1 LRRHVSERLQQ
12 DWVSL
17 TAWAGIAEAGMSQH
31 SLSEQFE
38 LDARS
43 DQPFLVLTL
52 AAGAIATLG
61 LLANSSAVVIG
72 AMLIAPWMLPLRAA
86 AFGILQGR
94 LLLVGKALLTLLIG
108 IALTVVLSV
117 LLGASVGLPIL
128 GSEVAARTQPN
139 LLDLGVALVAGAI
152 AAYASVSSKAISSLA
167 GTAIA
172 VALVPP
178 VCAFGLLL
186 AKAQWSDAL
195 GAALLFA
202 ANLLGILSGA
212 LVTLAVCQPELRVNL
227 WRSRLG
233 LVSLLLTALLLIPLS
248 GSFLSLMAQAR
259 RAAAL
264 EQIEQA
270 ITSSLK
276 NRTLTLGKDSEL
288 INVRIDWSQN
298 PPLIRAAVRVTNP
311 RLPTP
316 RQVADVQAY
325 INQRQ
330 PIRYRLIVQRVSVD
344 VIGPETEPNPIQSR
358 LQGVTQDP
366 ISPEDII
373 NELYGPDHQLPE

>member
-1 LRRHVSERLQQ
+1 MSDQPLSEPSLSHQLLSEPSLGGHPLSERF
-12 DWVSL
+12 
-17 TAWAGIAEAGMSQH
+17 A
-31 SLSEQFE
+31 
-38 LDARS
+38 LDARC

-72 AMLIAPWMLPLRAA
+72 AMLVAPWMLPLRAA

-94 LLLVGKALLTLLIG
+94 LLLVGRALLTLLIG
-108 IALTVVLSV
+108 IALTVGLSV
-117 LLGASVGLPIL
+117 LLGLGVGLPIL

-186 AKAQWSDAL
+186 AQAQGREAL

-212 LVTLAVCQPELRVNL
+212 LVTLAVSQPELRLNL

-233 LVSLLLTALLLIPLS
+233 LVNLLLTALLLVPLS
-248 GSFLSLMAQAR
+248 GSFVSLMAQSR
-259 RAAAL
+259 QSAAL
-264 EQIEQA
+264 VEIQQA
-270 ITSSLK
+270 ITASLK
-276 NRTLTLGKDSEL
+276 NNTLTLGKDSEL

-311 RLPTP
+311 RLPTA
-316 RQVADVQAY
+316 RQVADVQAV
-325 INQRQ
+325 INAQQ
-330 PIRYRLIVQRVSVD
+330 PLRYRLIVQRVSVD
-344 VIGPETEPNPIQSR
+344 VIGPETEPNPAEVIPR
-358 LQGVTQDP
+358 DP
-366 ISPEDII
+366 VAAEGLGNALAAPE
-373 NELYGPDHQLPE
+373 PEASA

>member
-1 LRRHVSERLQQ
+1 
-12 DWVSL
+12 
-17 TAWAGIAEAGMSQH
+17 
-31 SLSEQFE
+31 
-38 LDARS
+38 
-43 DQPFLVLTL
+43 VL
-52 AAGAIATLG
+52 
-61 LLANSSAVVIG
+61 
-72 AMLIAPWMLPLRAA
+72 
-86 AFGILQGR
+86 
-94 LLLVGKALLTLLIG
+94 
-108 IALTVVLSV
+108 LSV

-167 GTAIA
+167 GTAIS

-178 VCAFGLLL
+178 VCALGLLL
-186 AKAQWSDAL
+186 ANAQWSEAL

-212 LVTLAVCQPELRVNL
+212 LVTLAVCQPELRLNL

-233 LVSLLLTALLLIPLS
+233 LMSLLLTGLLLIPLS

-264 EQIEQA
+264 DQIQQA
-270 ITSSLK
+270 ITGSLK

-288 INVRIDWSQN
+288 INVLIDWTQN

-311 RLPTP
+311 RLPTA
-316 RQVADVQAY
+316 RQVADVQAF
-325 INQRQ
+325 INQQQ
-330 PIRYRLIVQRVSVD
+330 PIRYRLIVQRASVD
-344 VIGPETEPNPIQSR
+344 VIGPETEPNPPE
-358 LQGVTQDP
+358 LGPQDP
-366 ISPEDII
+366 APTEVI
-373 NELYGPDHQLPE
+373 NNPA